1 MRRKISTKAARAYIA
16 AKAARAK
23 RNVPVPKVGPSGL
36 ARHVLKREGLLKNP
50 GERRES
56 RVAKARREVE
66 ELDFAEPSEGS
77 ESVEPEGSEKGESE
91 APEVDEEVD
100 ETIEVEDEEGSCEE
114 VVVREEPADSS
125 QGAVEG
131 PSSAKGASMG
141 SFSVAGQTGVSP
153 VVAKGDAGTTMSS
166 SSAMHNLLVGSLAT
180 TNRRNRE
187 LARARL
193 DALKERSE
201 NDFLTEDEHMEVE
214 ALQEELERLDREAE
228 ELRARGPAKSAPKAA
243 FDRLNQAH
251 HDARY
256 RAAVAKGVPHA
267 KAWKA
272 EKARRRSAIHRKQ
285 GVQDRAKVHF
295 KMTESWTKHFWE
307 GGPEQPEDR
316 QDSQREAEP
325 DLPTVVIDKRGNEV
339 APASSKVYLRPLT
352 RKEKTYYREEG
363 PTELKPSVVPAV
375 YAKKANR
382 SEEARKEANRK
393 RAARRKRLA
402 GKGKWKSNVKKRQRS
417 WQEEDEES
425 DDPTWGNW
433 QDPDQDP
440 DRDPED
446 KGKDWW
452 KDHPGGPGG
461 GPAMAAVCSVAS
473 TSDVS
478 SEGGKVEVN
487 FDTGAAVTVIPLEY
501 GTGNEVGSET
511 KYRTASGDAI
521 KDAGPCTV
529 KGRLRNGTDTEL
541 TGRLAPV
548 HRILASGTEVCKTQH
563 AVLTEHGGLLIPRN
577 GEMGRELTAFMGKLV
592 RKYKGDM
599 SNATKLTVRRGVYCF
614 DMKVPKGQPAGA

>member
-1 MRRKISTKAARAYIA
+1 MLEQILQTGLAALQARAKARSHLPAGMPFPKLPPPPRPRASQDASSSTGPSGSGKAQRPLKLPEPMGPPPKKATVRDGSKRPPEPKVPPKKESVVGPPPKVSKSKQQAKSRPMPAKKLAVMAMLKTRSEWGRMRFRDRVDHQRKIKKQGAPCSTCTVRRKISTKAARAYIA

-66 ELDFAEPSEGS
+66 ELDFAEPSEGG
-77 ESVEPEGSEKGESE
+77 ESLEPEGSEKGESE
-91 APEVDEEVD
+91 APEVHEEVD

-141 SFSVAGQTGVSP
+141 SFSIAGQTGVSP
-153 VVAKGDAGTTMSS
+153 AVER
-166 SSAMHNLLVGSLAT
+166 
-180 TNRRNRE
+180 NRR
-187 LARARL
+187 
-193 DALKERSE
+193 
-201 NDFLTEDEHMEVE
+201 H
-214 ALQEELERLDREAE
+214 
-228 ELRARGPAKSAPKAA
+228 
-243 FDRLNQAH
+243 
-251 HDARY
+251 

-295 KMTESWTKHFWE
+295 KMTESWTKHFWG

-339 APASSKVYLRPLT
+339 APASNKVYLRPLT

-417 WQEEDEES
+417 WQEEDDES
-425 DDPTWGNW
+425 DDPTWGKW
-433 QDPDQDP
+433 QDP

-461 GPAMAAVCSVAS
+461 GPAMAAVCSL
-473 TSDVS
+473 
-478 SEGGKVEVN
+478 G
-487 FDTGAAVTVIPLEY
+487 
-501 GTGNEVGSET
+501 
-511 KYRTASGDAI
+511 
-521 KDAGPCTV
+521 
-529 KGRLRNGTDTEL
+529 
-541 TGRLAPV
+541 
-548 HRILASGTEVCKTQH
+548 
-563 AVLTEHGGLLIPRN
+563 
-577 GEMGRELTAFMGKLV
+577 
-592 RKYKGDM
+592 
-599 SNATKLTVRRGVYCF
+599 CF
-614 DMKVPKGQPAGA
+614 I